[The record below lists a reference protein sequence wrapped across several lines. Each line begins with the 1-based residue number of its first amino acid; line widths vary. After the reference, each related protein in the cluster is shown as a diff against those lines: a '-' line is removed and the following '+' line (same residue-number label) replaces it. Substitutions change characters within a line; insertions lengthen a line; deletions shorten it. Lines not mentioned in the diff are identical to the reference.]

1 MRITGCYGQTLPKSL
16 ILLIIIS
23 LKILYVSS
31 SPDKE
36 KHIMKIVHIDQ
47 FFPHPRMR
55 LVKITTDNGLVG
67 WGETTLEGKPK
78 STIAAVEELADYLI
92 SKDPLRIE
100 HHWQHIY
107 RSAFFRG
114 GNVLMSALS
123 GIDQALWDIAGK
135 YHGVPVYQLLGGAVR
150 DRIRVYAHWSIRDL
164 TDEGKAKAKERL
176 EWLQKQGGYKA
187 FKAGPG
193 GKWRG
198 HEPPAVI
205 DAFVERAYLMREW
218 VGPEVELA
226 FDFHGK
232 MTSALAIEICH
243 ELKGMRPMF
252 VEEPV
257 PQENVD
263 ALKLVSDHVTFPIA
277 TGERLLTRW
286 GFREIFEKQAVA
298 YIQPDI
304 SHTGGIT
311 ELKKIANMAEVYY
324 MHTMPHCAI
333 GPVAF
338 SASLQVDAVVPNFL
352 IQEQIDQG
360 LGASILQ
367 EAWQVKD
374 GHIELPTKPGLGF
387 EINEKEAQQNREVY
401 EEELGGEFYHETD
414 GSVADW

>member
-1 MRITGCYGQTLPKSL
+1 
-16 ILLIIIS
+16 
-23 LKILYVSS
+23 
-31 SPDKE
+31 
-36 KHIMKIVHIDQ
+36 MKIAKIEQ
-47 FFPHPRMR
+47 FFPLPRVR
-55 LVKITTDNGLVG
+55 LVKITTDSGLVG

-78 STIAAVEELADYLI
+78 STWAAVEELAEYLI
-92 SKDPLRIE
+92 GKDPLRIE

-135 YHGVPVYQLLGGAVR
+135 HHGVPVYQLLGGAVR
-150 DRIRVYAHWSIRDL
+150 DRIRVYAHWGIGDL
-164 TDEGKAKAKERL
+164 SEEGQAKARARL
-176 EWLQKQGGYKA
+176 DWLMEQGQYTA

-205 DAFVERAYLMREW
+205 DDFVKRAYLMREW
-218 VGPEVELA
+218 VGPEVELC

-232 MTSALAIEICH
+232 FTPALAIEICH

-263 ALKLVSDHVTFPIA
+263 ALKLVSDKVPFPIA

-286 GFREIFEKQAVA
+286 GFREVFEKHAVA
-298 YIQPDI
+298 YIQPDT
-304 SHTGGIT
+304 SHCGGIS

-324 MHTMPHCAI
+324 MHILPHCAI

-338 SASLQVDAVVPNFL
+338 TASMHVDAVVPNFL
-352 IQEQIDQG
+352 AQEQIDQG
-360 LGASILQ
+360 LGRELFVEPWRVQ
-367 EAWQVKD
+367 N
-374 GHIELPTKPGLGF
+374 GHIELPTRPGLGF
-387 EINEKEAQQNREVY
+387 EIDEGAVQRTVTY
-401 EEELGGEFYHETD
+401 REELGGEFFYDTD
-414 GSVADW
+414 ASVADW

>member
-1 MRITGCYGQTLPKSL
+1 
-16 ILLIIIS
+16 
-23 LKILYVSS
+23 
-31 SPDKE
+31 
-36 KHIMKIVHIDQ
+36 MKIARIEQ
-47 FFPHPRMR
+47 FFPRRRMR
-55 LVKITTDNGLVG
+55 LVRITTDNGLVG

-78 STIAAVEELADYLI
+78 STIAAVEEFTNYLI
-92 SKDPLRIE
+92 GKDPLRIE

-135 YHGVPVYQLLGGAVR
+135 HYGVPTHQLLGGAVR
-150 DRIRVYAHWSIRDL
+150 DRIRVYAHWGIGSM
-164 TDEGKAKAKERL
+164 TDEGKAAAKDRL
-176 EWLQKQGGYKA
+176 EMLQKKGGYKA
-187 FKAGPG
+187 FKSGPG
-193 GKWRG
+193 GTWRA

-205 DAFVERAYLMREW
+205 DAFVECAYLMREW
-218 VGPEVELA
+218 VGDDAELC

-232 MTSALAIEICH
+232 MTPALAIEVCH

-263 ALKLVSDHVTFPIA
+263 ALKLVSDHVPFPIA
-277 TGERLLTRW
+277 TGERLLSRW
-286 GFREIFEKQAVA
+286 EFRQVFEKQAVA
-298 YIQPDI
+298 YIQPDG
-304 SHTGGIT
+304 SHAGGIT

-324 MHTMPHCAI
+324 IHTMPHCAI

-338 SASLQVDAVVPNFL
+338 SACMQVDAVVPNFL
-352 IQEQIDQG
+352 IQEQVDAALGDG
-360 LGASILQ
+360 LLKTDWA
-367 EAWQVKD
+367 VKD

-387 EINEKEAQQNREVY
+387 EIDEKEAMQNREGY
-401 EEELGGEFYHETD
+401 DEELGGEFYYESD